1 MHPEKEKT
9 ASTSSDLLSSSRRS
23 NNSAKSPIGVEIQ
36 HEIVFSSSV
45 PSPSTLPRPCLSHS
59 GKLQFDPVD
68 HIFVPFSAHEL
79 KLKWF
84 YHLGLVNVISNQI
97 QNMDLNG
104 SGSGESSRSSSHPIA
119 IPSGISLHFKR
130 PIFPNLPYSP
140 MSSPSN
146 VRRRCPLKQSRHVSI
161 EKTGQYIQLNQY
173 LLKEPI
179 GQVNFLLLSYVRD
192 AVYVIQRMF

>member
-1 MHPEKEKT
+1 MKSSLAVQCLHP
-9 ASTSSDLLSSSRRS
+9 
-23 NNSAKSPIGVEIQ
+23 P
-36 HEIVFSSSV
+36 
-45 PSPSTLPRPCLSHS
+45 LSHAPA
-59 GKLQFDPVD
+59 LVIQVIFCCCIILCLLL
-68 HIFVPFSAHEL
+68 HIFRAFKIVL
-79 KLKWF
+79 LWI
-84 YHLGLVNVISNQI
+84 LGLVNVISNQI

-104 SGSGESSRSSSHPIA
+104 SGGGESSRSSSHPIA

-179 GQVNFLLLSYVRD
+179 GQVRFLFYYIYSYVW
-192 AVYVIQRMF
+192 YMIHWFYILF

>member
-1 MHPEKEKT
+1 M
-9 ASTSSDLLSSSRRS
+9 LL
-23 NNSAKSPIGVEIQ
+23 N
-36 HEIVFSSSV
+36 
-45 PSPSTLPRPCLSHS
+45 
-59 GKLQFDPVD
+59 
-68 HIFVPFSAHEL
+68 
-79 KLKWF
+79 
-84 YHLGLVNVISNQI
+84 LGLVNVISNQI

-104 SGSGESSRSSSHPIA
+104 SGGGESSRSSSHPIA

-179 GQVNFLLLSYVRD
+179 GQVIFCHFLYSAVFTRSNTLFKLLGIVWNRQ
-192 AVYVIQRMF
+192 IGLQ

>member
-1 MHPEKEKT
+1 MKSSLAVQCLHPPPSHT
-9 ASTSSDLLSSSRRS
+9 PAL
-23 NNSAKSPIGVEIQ
+23 VIQ
-36 HEIVFSSSV
+36 VK
-45 PSPSTLPRPCLSHS
+45 C
-59 GKLQFDPVD
+59 
-68 HIFVPFSAHEL
+68 
-79 KLKWF
+79 KWF
-84 YHLGLVNVISNQI
+84 NIVVILRYLSIPSNIWSINDTLTGLVNVSNQI
-97 QNMDLNG
+97 QSMDLNG
-104 SGSGESSRSSSHPIA
+104 SDGGENSRSPSHAIA

-179 GQVNFLLLSYVRD
+179 GQVKHCITILTISFTLL
-192 AVYVIQRMF
+192 AFVII